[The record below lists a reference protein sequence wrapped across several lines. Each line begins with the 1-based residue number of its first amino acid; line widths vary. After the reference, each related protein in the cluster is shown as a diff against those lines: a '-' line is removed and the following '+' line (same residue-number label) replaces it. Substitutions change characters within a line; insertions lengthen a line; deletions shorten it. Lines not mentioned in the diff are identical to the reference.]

1 MSQAQNH
8 VAFYLTG
15 RTAGPGQG
23 GIEGLGLLPALLARY
38 RDLAALRHDFPLVL
52 FGPGA
57 DPVVLSLSDLFDDI
71 VGGLAGDPAA
81 GRLTHHARR
90 LEHDIRARVAGG
102 AAGTLSSLWDEA
114 ARALATGADADA
126 ALADDLD
133 RLRTALVDGEV
144 VGCDRGLPARLL
156 THAWR
161 SAQEAKARSMRKTI
175 DRLVLQLSEI
185 LIADAEHSAAGMSPD
200 RLRASVG
207 TGFAAEFDFDA
218 MSGLLTRTRA
228 KTSQS
233 DERRR
238 RIRRLLATLKSL
250 EFFPARAAT
259 GAPGTDGDLTFRS
272 CAAALEAYRE
282 RLPRMAEV
290 AKAVVLA
297 GLEVEGEYQGGEH
310 DAVFEALGAADLE
323 KELAAFPDLLVRLDA
338 DRMEAAEG
346 AALMEVFTQG
356 LPLKI
361 LLQTDDAAGFAPVAD
376 ARAPAGVSVRQMAT
390 GAVGAGGVFVLQS
403 ACSHLYRSREG
414 IVRGMGFAGPALFTV
429 YSGAGAAANGV
440 PEYLMAAA
448 AMESRAF
455 PAFVFDPSAGADWAS
470 RFRLEDNP
478 QPQADWPIRRLD
490 YEDESLQRVSHDVAF
505 TVVDF
510 LACHEEYA
518 EHFARVPPDSWNGHM
533 IPVHESVADEREPL
547 DDRVPYLLMVGPD
560 DAMHRVLVDRRLIR
574 AARRCRDQWRS
585 LQELGGIHNSHA
597 ERLLAREKQAWEEQ
611 ARREAESRLGE
622 PAVAPAAAPALAAAP
637 AGVAEARP
645 AVAETPPTVRSD
657 EPRIET
663 ARCTT
668 CNECTKINNRMF
680 QYDANKQA
688 HIVDLK
694 AGTYAQMVQA
704 AESCQVAVI
713 HPGKPWNPD
722 EPGLAELI
730 ARAEPFG

>member
-1 MSQAQNH
+1 VTSQAQNH

-52 FGPGA
+52 LGPGA
-57 DPVVLSLSDLFDDI
+57 DPVVLSLSELFDDI
-71 VGGLAGDPAA
+71 VGGLAGEPAA

-90 LEHDIRARVAGG
+90 LEHAIRARVAGG
-102 AAGTLSSLWDEA
+102 TAGTLSSLWDEA
-114 ARALATGADADA
+114 ARALATGADA

-185 LIADAEHSAAGMSPD
+185 LIADEEHSAAGMSPD

-238 RIRRLLATLKSL
+238 RIRRLLATLESL

-259 GAPGTDGDLTFRS
+259 GTPGTDGDLAFRS

-282 RLPRMAEV
+282 RLPRMAGV

-297 GLEVEGEYQGGEH
+297 GLEVEGEYRDGEH

-323 KELAAFPDLLVRLDA
+323 KELAAFPDILVRLDA

-346 AALMEVFTQG
+346 AVLMEVLAQG
-356 LPLKI
+356 LPLKV
-361 LLQTDDAAGFAPVAD
+361 LLQTDDVAAFAPVAD
-376 ARAPAGVSVRQMAT
+376 ARAPASVSVRQVAN
-390 GAVGAGGVFVLQS
+390 AAIGAGGVFVLQS
-403 ACSHLYRSREG
+403 ACSHLYRAREG

-518 EHFARVPPDSWNGHM
+518 EHFSRVPPDSWNGHM

-560 DAMHRVLVDRRLIR
+560 DALHRVLVDRRLVR

-622 PAVAPAAAPALAAAP
+622 PAVAQAAAPALAAAP

-645 AVAETPPTVRSD
+645 AVAETPPAVRSD

-663 ARCTT
+663 ARCSS
-668 CNECTKINNRMF
+668 CNECTKINSRMF
-680 QYDANKQA
+680 QYDGNKQA

-730 ARAEPFG
+730 ERAERFG

>member
-1 MSQAQNH
+1 
-8 VAFYLTG
+8 
-15 RTAGPGQG
+15 
-23 GIEGLGLLPALLARY
+23 
-38 RDLAALRHDFPLVL
+38 
-52 FGPGA
+52 
-57 DPVVLSLSDLFDDI
+57 VVRSLSDLFDDI
-71 VGGLAGDPAA
+71 VGGLAGGPAA
-81 GRLTHHARR
+81 GRLTHRARR
-90 LEHDIRARVAGG
+90 LERAIRARVAGG

-114 ARALATGADADA
+114 ARALATGADS
-126 ALADDLD
+126 ALADDLGQ
-133 RLRTALVDGEV
+133 LRTALVDGEV
-144 VGCDRGLPARLL
+144 AGCDRDLPARLL

-161 SAQEAKARSMRKTI
+161 STQEAKARSMRKTI

-185 LIADAEHSAAGMSPD
+185 LIAEEEHSVAGMSPD

-207 TGFAAEFDFDA
+207 TGLAAEFDFDA

-228 KTSQS
+228 KTSLS

-238 RIRRLLATLKSL
+238 RIRRLLATLESP
-250 EFFPARAAT
+250 EFWRAGAAT
-259 GAPGTDGDLTFRS
+259 GTPGTDGDLVFRS
-272 CAAALEAYRE
+272 CAAAHEVYRE
-282 RLPRMAEV
+282 RLPRLVEA
-290 AKAVVLA
+290 AKAVVVA

-338 DRMEAAEG
+338 DRMGAAEG
-346 AALMEVFTQG
+346 AALTEVFAQG
-356 LPLKI
+356 LPLKV
-361 LLQTDDAAGFAPVAD
+361 LLQTDDVAAFAPVAD
-376 ARAPAGVSVRQMAT
+376 ARAPASVSVRQVAN
-390 GAVGAGGVFVLQS
+390 AAIGAGGVFVLQS
-403 ACSHLYRSREG
+403 ACSHLYRAREG

-429 YSGAGAAANGV
+429 YSGAGGAANGV
-440 PEYLMAAA
+440 PEYLLAAA

-490 YEDESLQRVSHDVAF
+490 YEDESLQRVSQDVAF

-510 LACHEEYA
+510 LACHEGHA

-533 IPVHESVADEREPL
+533 IPVPEAVADEHEPL

-560 DAMHRVLVDRRLIR
+560 DALHRVLVDRRLIR

-611 ARREAESRLGE
+611 ARREAVSRQGE
-622 PAVAPAAAPALAAAP
+622 PAVAEAVAPAVPAA
-637 AGVAEARP
+637 VAEAGP
-645 AVAETPPTVRSD
+645 VVAETPAAVRSD
-657 EPRIET
+657 EPSIET
-663 ARCTT
+663 ARCSS
-668 CNECTKINNRMF
+668 CNECTKINDRMF
-680 QYDANKQA
+680 QYDRNKQA
-688 HIVDLK
+688 HIADLK

-704 AESCQVAVI
+704 AELCQVAVI

-730 ARAEPFG
+730 ERAEPFL